1 MKKLIFN
8 WAISLIG
15 PSLKEHIDKKIEE
28 ALKELE
34 GNLMKRSDRYV
45 DWIDDCLERK
55 VNNGFIQHVESLK
68 NSVVN
73 NTSLIE
79 DIVDKIN
86 KVQLKAK
93 E

>member
-1 MKKLIFN
+1 
-8 WAISLIG
+8 
-15 PSLKEHIDKKIEE
+15 
-28 ALKELE
+28 
-34 GNLMKRSDRYV
+34 MKRSDRYV

>member
-1 MKKLIFN
+1 MKKLLFN
-8 WAISLIG
+8 WAISLIE
-15 PSLKEHIDKKIEE
+15 PSLKEHIDKKIEG